1 MVFQVKLVG
10 GVAVSVG
17 SGVIGGGLVGG
28 LGDAVVFSQGEGR

>member
-1 MVFQVKLVG
+1 MVFEEIYVG

-28 LGDAVVFSQGEGR
+28 LCLHRVKEDERRP